1 MEARRKPAVKRLIVG
16 ILLLFGATAYCPL
29 VSAAYPDKPV
39 RIVVPYPPGG
49 STDVLARI
57 VGQKLSENWGVPVL
71 IDNKPGAD
79 TQIGNSFVA
88 AAAPDGYTLL
98 MITTVFAISKGLY
111 PSLPYDPA
119 RDFTPISPIASSPFY
134 IVVGST
140 VPAADLRELVALA
153 KQKPGSLNYSSSS
166 SANYL
171 AGELMKKAAGIDVL
185 NVRYKGSGPGVTAV
199 ASGEVTYTLDTLLTA
214 KPLMDAGKVRALAV
228 TGDKRAPQ
236 MPNLPTFAEAGVP
249 GFDMVAWFGLGGPKG
264 MSPDVVATINTAVQ
278 NALKSPEVRQTIEN
292 NAATPMM
299 QTADQFSSFIRS
311 EFSTFEA
318 VVKSNNLKP
327 GS

>member
-1 MEARRKPAVKRLIVG
+1 MIRMARLVLAIVT
-16 ILLLFGATAYCPL
+16 LAFATLAGAAF
-29 VSAAYPDKPV
+29 PDKPV

-49 STDVLARI
+49 STDALARI
-57 VGQKLSENWGVPVL
+57 VGQKLSETWGVPVV

-79 TQIGNSFVA
+79 TQIANSLVA
-88 AAAPDGYTLL
+88 GSPPDGYTLL

-134 IVVGST
+134 IVVGAN
-140 VPAADLRELVALA
+140 VPAANLKELVAVA

-171 AGELMKKAAGIDVL
+171 AAELMKKAAGIDVV
-185 NVRYKGSGPGVTAV
+185 NIRYKGSGPGVAAV
-199 ASGEVTYTLDTLLTA
+199 ASGEVTYTLDTLLAA
-214 KPLMDAGKVRALAV
+214 KSLIDAGKVRAFAV
-228 TGDKRAPQ
+228 TGDKRTPQ
-236 MPNLPTFAEAGVP
+236 MPNVPTFAEAGVP

-264 MSPDVVATINTAVQ
+264 MPPDVVATINRAVQ
-278 NALKSPEVRQTIEN
+278 DALKSPEVRQTIEN

-299 QTADQFSSFIRS
+299 QTAEQFSSFINK
-311 EFSTFEA
+311 EFTTFEA
-318 VVKSNNLKP
+318 VVKSNNLQP